1 MHRDPLLFP
10 DDENGDVLWQM
21 AQAGD
26 DLSIPREVDFAVIF
40 PSEDDALKFAV
51 HLLRSDQKVSFS
63 SYEEHDE
70 LPWQVLAHPF
80 MEASHEN
87 VSGFERLL
95 GEAAEDFGGR
105 NDGWGCEAQPAA

>member
-63 SYEEHDE
+63 SYEEHGE

-80 MEASHEN
+80 MQASHEN
-87 VSGFERLL
+87 ISGFERLL
-95 GEAAEDFGGR
+95 G
-105 NDGWGCEAQPAA
+105 

>member
-63 SYEEHDE
+63 S
-70 LPWQVLAHPF
+70 L
-80 MEASHEN
+80 
-87 VSGFERLL
+87 
-95 GEAAEDFGGR
+95 
-105 NDGWGCEAQPAA
+105 